1 MPGPKEAISLLLS
14 FYADNPVRL
23 LTFYDGKK
31 SAIYAVLSI
40 KNYIFG
46 LHKNINLKQ

>member
-1 MPGPKEAISLLLS
+1 MPGPKEAISLLLG

-23 LTFYDGKK
+23 TTSYEGKK

-40 KNYIFG
+40 KTYIFV
-46 LHKNINLKQ
+46 LHKQH

>member
-1 MPGPKEAISLLLS
+1 MPRPKEAISLLLS

-23 LTFYDGKK
+23 LTSYDGKK

-40 KNYIFG
+40 ESTYKKC
-46 LHKNINLKQ
+46 LREE

>member
-1 MPGPKEAISLLLS
+1 MPRPKEAISLLLS

-23 LTFYDGKK
+23 LTSYDGKK

-46 LHKNINLKQ
+46 LHKKH

>member
-23 LTFYDGKK
+23 TSYDEKK

-46 LHKNINLKQ
+46 LHKKH